1 MPKKKTIRKTKHPE
15 TKKVKTKQPSAKTT
29 KTKKPKTKPI
39 KTKSVKTKP
48 VKTKPVKTKPVKT
61 KPKVKVTK
69 VKKAAPVTLRDKKIL
84 EIKKKLIDRKETLL
98 AEAEEALNEL
108 PGQTIFPDLGDQAT
122 AETERSFM
130 LRLRGRERRLLKKI
144 DDAIERIESR
154 VFGICDKCGMEIDIR
169 RLEARPVTTLC
180 IECKI
185 QQEEEEKLMEK

>member
-1 MPKKKTIRKTKHPE
+1 MPKKKTIRKTKQ
-15 TKKVKTKQPSAKTT
+15 TKTIKIKTKQPKIKTT
-29 KTKKPKTKPI
+29 KTKKPRIESVKTKPI
-39 KTKSVKTKP
+39 KTKPEVKII
-48 VKTKPVKTKPVKT
+48 
-61 KPKVKVTK
+61 K
-69 VKKAAPVTLRDKKIL
+69 VKKTAPTTFRDKKLL
-84 EIKKKLIDRKETLL
+84 EIKKKLITRKESLL

-144 DDAIERIESR
+144 DEAIERIESG

-169 RLEARPVTTLC
+169 RLEVRPVTTLC

-185 QQEEEEKLMEK
+185 QQEEEERLTEK